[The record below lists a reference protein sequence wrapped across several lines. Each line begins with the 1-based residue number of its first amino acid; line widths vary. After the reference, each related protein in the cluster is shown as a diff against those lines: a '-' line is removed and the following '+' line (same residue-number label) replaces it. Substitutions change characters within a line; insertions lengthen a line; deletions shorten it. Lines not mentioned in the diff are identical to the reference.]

1 MSGLFFNKKGVSQL
15 AMGAILL
22 GLTGCPFS
30 IIPDDPC
37 KCNPEFLPFPED
49 GAMTTMAIREE
60 HYPND
65 GEWQAYSWDDPDSPF
80 ADVLEMEATWEHGIL
95 TVDYITEEG
104 AFQVVFETDN
114 MQ

>member
-1 MSGLFFNKKGVSQL
+1 MSGPLNKKQSLSGL
-15 AMGAILL
+15 AMGALLL
-22 GLTGCPFS
+22 GLTGCPSF
-30 IIPDDPC
+30 IAPGDTC
-37 KCNPEFLPFPED
+37 ECNPEFVPFPED
-49 GAMTTMAIREE
+49 GAMNTMAIREE
-60 HYPND
+60 HYPDD
-65 GEWQAYSWDDPDSPF
+65 GGWQAYSWDDPDSPF